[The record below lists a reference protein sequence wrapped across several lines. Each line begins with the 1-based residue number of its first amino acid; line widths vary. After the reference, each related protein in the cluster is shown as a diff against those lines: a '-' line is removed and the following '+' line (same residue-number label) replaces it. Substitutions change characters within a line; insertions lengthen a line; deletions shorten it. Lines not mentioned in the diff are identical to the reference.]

1 MSQPSAEVGLRG
13 EARLAV
19 LAAIVDSSHDA
30 IIGKSVDGFVTSWN
44 PAAEQMF
51 GYSPDEMIGRPTTVL
66 APADGAEEIKGFLE
80 SLHRG

>member
-13 EARLAV
+13 EARLAL

-30 IIGKSVDGFVTSWN
+30 IIGKSVRTASSTSWN

-66 APADGAEEIKGFLE
+66 APADGAEEIKGFL
-80 SLHRG
+80 